1 MRHRSSL
8 GERGAGHLTLAEGPK
23 AAEGGDARPS
33 PDPIIRLCTAYWGSQ
48 TLFTANRLGLFET
61 LSQGPMT
68 SADVASA
75 LRADPH
81 RIRLLLKACVAL
93 GLMEENPDG
102 FGNSAL
108 SEAFL
113 VPGKPGYLGNAIR
126 YGDDMYGPWA
136 EIEQAIRSGKPTV
149 PAAAYLGGDAAKT
162 RHFVHGMHER
172 ALGIGQALIE
182 MVDLSGRRQMLDL
195 GGGPGTYSAL
205 FTQRYPGLKSTVLD
219 LPDVTSLASEIL
231 ASMGAEN
238 SVEVIAGDYQTSAFP
253 PGNDVVLIS
262 GVFHRETEATCRGL
276 IAKSAE
282 SLQQGGLLLVSDVFA
297 DAGGT
302 SPAFAA
308 LFGLNMALSAQSGG
322 VHADQDVLGW
332 IESAGFHDA
341 ECRAFPPPLPH
352 RLVIGRKG

>member
-1 MRHRSSL
+1 MTFAKGSKV
-8 GERGAGHLTLAEGPK
+8 AK
-23 AAEGGDARPS
+23 GGDARPN
-33 PDPIIRLCTAYWGSQ
+33 PDPIIQLCTAYWGSQ

-68 SADVASA
+68 SAEVASA
-75 LRADPH
+75 VRADPH

-113 VPGKPGYLGNAIR
+113 VSGKPGYIGNAIR
-126 YGDDMYGPWA
+126 YSDDMYGPWG
-136 EIEQAIRSGKPTV
+136 EIEQAIRKGTPTV
-149 PAAAYLGGDAAKT
+149 RAEAYLGGDAEKT
-162 RHFVHGMHER
+162 RHFVYGMHER
-172 ALGIGQALIE
+172 ALGIGRALVE
-182 MVDLSGRRQMLDL
+182 MVDLSGFRRMLDL

-219 LPDVTSLASEIL
+219 LPDVASHASEIL
-231 ASMGAEN
+231 ASMGALN
-238 SVEVIAGDYQTSAFP
+238 SVDVIPGDYQTSSLP

-262 GVFHRETEATCRGL
+262 GVFHRETESACRDL
-276 IAKSAE
+276 IARAGE
-282 SLQQGGLLLVSDVFA
+282 SLQKGGLLLISDVFA

-302 SPAFAA
+302 SPVFAT
-308 LFGLNMALSAQSGG
+308 LFGLNMALSAQTGG
-322 VHADQDVLGW
+322 VHADHDVLAWIEGVGFQDV
-332 IESAGFHDA
+332 
-341 ECRAFPPPLPH
+341 ECRPFPPPLPH